1 MSPVRL
7 AAAALVWIAT
17 LAFWGCTPATMLTAA
32 DEHGASVA
40 IRQERHG
47 GTLVVNLQDVTGHGE
62 LVLLKS
68 PNASWP
74 KRLVIRITPGAV
86 HRLLVRS
93 EAGILFTPVEDNNP
107 KPRDVP
113 LPSSLYSA
121 RTSAIKVRWDQ

>member
-1 MSPVRL
+1 MSLVRF

-17 LAFWGCTPATMLTAA
+17 LVLWGCTPATMLTAA

-47 GTLVVNLQDVTGHGE
+47 GTLVVNLRDVTGHGE

-68 PNASWP
+68 PNAPWP
-74 KRLVIRITPGAV
+74 RHLVIRITPGAV

-93 EAGILFTPVEDNNP
+93 EAGILFSPIKDNDP
-107 KPRDVP
+107 TPRDVP
-113 LPSSLYSA
+113 LPRSLYSG
-121 RTSAIKVRWDQ
+121 RTSAIKVSWDQ